1 MDQPHPDQ
9 RTRFVVLAS
18 GTGTLLQSLLDATAD
33 PGFPAQVVAVG
44 ADLPDAIALDRA
56 TKAGV
61 PTFVLPVEDFP
72 SRTAWDDAL
81 TAAVAEWSPDW
92 VFCAGFMRI
101 LGSATLSHFSNR
113 IINTHPALLP
123 AFPGAHAV
131 RDALVYGVR
140 VTGCT
145 MHLVDEGV
153 DTGPIIAQAPVHV
166 DASDDEAS
174 LHERIKMAE
183 RSLVVGTIAAIASR
197 GCIVDGRRAY
207 IP

>member
-1 MDQPHPDQ
+1 VDNPHGDQ

-18 GTGTLLQSLLDATAD
+18 GTGTLVQSLLDAAAD
-33 PGFPAQVVAVG
+33 PGFPAQIVAVG
-44 ADLPDAIALDRA
+44 ADVDDAMALDRA
-56 TKAGV
+56 AQVGV
-61 PTFVLPVEDFP
+61 PTFVVRVSDYATRSE
-72 SRTAWDDAL
+72 WDQAL
-81 TAAVAEWSPDW
+81 TSAIEQCNPDW
-92 VFCAGFMRI
+92 IFFAGFMRI
-101 LGSATLSHFSNR
+101 LGSATLAKYAGR

-123 AFPGAHAV
+123 SFPGAHAV
-131 RDALVYGVR
+131 RDALGYGVR

-153 DTGPIIAQAPVHV
+153 DTGPIIAQSPVHV
-166 DASDDEAS
+166 DASDDESS

-197 GCIVDGRRAY
+197 GCVVDGRRAY

>member
-1 MDQPHPDQ
+1 VDQPHPDQ

-81 TAAVAEWSPDW
+81 TAAIAEWSPDW

>member
-1 MDQPHPDQ
+1 MDRPHPDQ

-44 ADLPDAIALDRA
+44 ADVPDAIALDRA

-81 TAAVAEWSPDW
+81 TAAIAEWSPDW

-101 LGSATLSHFSNR
+101 LGSATLSRFSDR

-131 RDALVYGVR
+131 RDALAYGVR

>member
-1 MDQPHPDQ
+1 VDQPHPDQ

>member
-81 TAAVAEWSPDW
+81 TAAIAEWSPDW

>member
-1 MDQPHPDQ
+1 
-9 RTRFVVLAS
+9 
-18 GTGTLLQSLLDATAD
+18 
-33 PGFPAQVVAVG
+33 
-44 ADLPDAIALDRA
+44 
-56 TKAGV
+56 
-61 PTFVLPVEDFP
+61 
-72 SRTAWDDAL
+72 
-81 TAAVAEWSPDW
+81 
-92 VFCAGFMRI
+92 MRI
-101 LGSATLSHFSNR
+101 LGSATLSQFSDR

-131 RDALVYGVR
+131 RDALAYGVR